1 MHGDQERQKLFA
13 RRTFMLVG
21 GKLVLVSM
29 LAGRM
34 YYLQVIKA
42 DQYKMLADENR
53 ISLRLLAPPRG
64 RIVDRFGVPVA
75 ANKQNYRVML
85 VSEDTRGL
93 GVDGALDLLHE
104 IVPMSPH
111 ERRRVLKEVRRNRSF
126 VPVTLRENL
135 EWEDVARIEV
145 NSPDLPGVMI
155 DEGQSRF
162 YPYADNLAHVLG
174 YVSAVSEDERTGD
187 RLLELPGFRTGK
199 SGIERVHDLS
209 LRGSGGSS
217 EVEVNAFGRVIRELN
232 RREGQ
237 PGAEVRLTID
247 LGLQLAASERLA
259 QERSAA
265 AVVMD
270 VLTGDVLAMVSHP
283 SFDPNAFN
291 RGLSTEEWNSLVRNP
306 AGPLTNKCIAGR
318 YAPGSTF
325 KMIVALAALE
335 RGAMTPG
342 TKVFCSGHTE
352 LGDAKFH
359 CWKKHG
365 HGLVDLNGAIAQSC
379 DVYFYEAAR
388 RVGIDRI
395 AEMAERFGMGDPTGI
410 DLPGEKPGLIPTKGW
425 KRSARGKPWHQGET
439 LIAGIGQGYVLATP
453 LQLAVMT
460 ARLANGGRAVL
471 PQLTKS
477 VSTTGLHAAPDHL
490 EFPAVGVNPRNLALV
505 REAMI
510 DVVNG
515 PHGTARGAAIADP
528 NLAMGGKTGTS
539 QVRRITKAERDTGV
553 KKNEDLPWEERDHAL
568 FVGFAPTQNPRYACA
583 VVVEHGGGGSK
594 VAAPIAR
601 DLLLEAQRRQSA
613 RDPALRQ
620 TVRSQPGDGGQGA
633 GGEGTPGGSAP
644 ADAVVHEG

>member
-21 GKLVLVSM
+21 GKLVLISM

-64 RIVDRFGVPVA
+64 RIVDRFGAPVA
-75 ANKQNYRVML
+75 DNKQNYRVML
-85 VSEDTRGL
+85 VSEETRGL

-145 NSPDLPGVMI
+145 NAPDLPGVMI
-155 DEGQSRF
+155 DEGQSRY
-162 YPYADNLAHVLG
+162 YPYVSNLAHVLG
-174 YVSAVSEDERTGD
+174 YVSSVTEEERTGD

-217 EVEVNAFGRVIRELN
+217 EVEVNAYGRVIRELN

-247 LGLQLAASERLA
+247 LGLQLAAGERLS

-291 RGLSTEEWNSLVRNP
+291 RGLSTEEWNALVRNP

-325 KMIVALAALE
+325 KMMVALAALE
-335 RGAMTPG
+335 RGAMTPS
-342 TKVFCSGHTE
+342 TRVYCDGHTE

-365 HGLVDLNGAIAQSC
+365 HGPLDMNGAIAQSC

-395 AEMAERFGMGDPTGI
+395 AEMSERFGLGDPTGI

-425 KRSARGKPWHQGET
+425 KRESRGKPWHQGET
-439 LIAGIGQGYVLATP
+439 LIAGIGQGYVLTTP

-460 ARLANGGRAVL
+460 ARLVNGGRAVL

-477 VSTTGLHAAPDHL
+477 VSTTGIHAAPEHL
-490 EFPAVGVNPRNLALV
+490 EFPAIGVNPRNLALV
-505 REAMI
+505 RDAMV
-510 DVVNG
+510 DVVTG
-515 PHGTARGAAIADP
+515 THGTARSSAIQDP
-528 NLAMGGKTGTS
+528 NFAMGGKTGTS

-568 FVGFAPTQNPRYACA
+568 FVGFAPIHNPRYACA
-583 VVVEHGGGGSK
+583 VVVEHGGGGAK

-613 RDPALRQ
+613 RDPAVRQ
-620 TVRSQPGDGGQGA
+620 TVQSQPSDGKGGA
-633 GGEGTPGGSAP
+633 RNPDGANGIPATEG
-644 ADAVVHEG
+644 